1 MAAYYTRL
9 QDEVLTDQRA
19 RAMVPPARQA
29 AFRSAIR
36 SAALRL
42 SVSSKAR
49 ESLQRAA
56 MWFGI
61 PAALLLAAAV
71 PFAVTAPAFHGI
83 AYAAIAAFL
92 GAAIGAGTLLVAAA
106 WSRAG
111 AAWHFASMVALAVLG
126 VAIDFPHVAITQ
138 TAARAFTSFCI
149 TPAIMYLAFVPMI
162 VVATGF
168 AWRLSKIIDPRARLV
183 ISLLRCA
190 HQAAR
195 DTRWLHDGQERDRMA
210 VHLERAAR
218 IAEHD
223 LPRML
228 TRRTTDPG
236 TREWLRQSAGLTA
249 ARIRECKR
257 LVLLPDTHA
266 GQALPV
272 ELLRL
277 LLHATADEWDSMN
290 SQHPPSK
297 TTGPLRRYAPHATAA
312 ILLIAAG
319 LVLPEILP
327 ALRGAAG
334 ANFRIVLVL
343 SGLVSLVP
351 LVEGGLNRIPD
362 AFADAVKPK

>member
-1 MAAYYTRL
+1 MAAHYARL
-9 QDEVLTDQRA
+9 QDEVLADQRA
-19 RAMVPPARQA
+19 RAIVPPGRQA

-42 SVSSKAR
+42 SVSSMAR

-71 PFAVTAPAFHGI
+71 PFIVTAPAFHGI
-83 AYAAIAAFL
+83 TYAAIAAAL
-92 GAAIGAGTLLVAAA
+92 GAAIGAGTLLVSAA
-106 WSRAG
+106 WRQG
-111 AAWHFASMVALAVLG
+111 TLHFVSMVALAVLG
-126 VAIDFPHVAITQ
+126 VAIDFPHVGITQ
-138 TAARAFTSFCI
+138 TAARAFTAFCV
-149 TPAIMYLAFVPMI
+149 TPAIMYAAFLPMI
-162 VVATGF
+162 VVASGF
-168 AWRLSKIIDPRARLV
+168 AWRLGRIIDPRARLV
-183 ISLLRCA
+183 ISLLRCV

-195 DTRWLHDGQERDRMA
+195 DTRWLRDGQERDRMA
-210 VHLERAAR
+210 IHIERAAR

-228 TRRTTDPG
+228 TRRTNDPG

-266 GQALPV
+266 GETLSV

-277 LLHATADEWDSMN
+277 LLYATADEWDSMHA
-290 SQHPPSK
+290 QQPPSK

-312 ILLIAAG
+312 IVLIVAG

-327 ALRGAAG
+327 ALRGVAG
-334 ANFRIVLVL
+334 ANFRTVLVL
-343 SGLVSLVP
+343 SGLVGLVP
-351 LVEGGLNRIPD
+351 LGEGGLNRIPD